1 MEAKSIVLGLM
12 DHCVDRMRE
21 MILPSYHTEKSITK
35 SIEGRIVSEVQTFM
49 KLFDSCSICTHT
61 AKLKEPLERVVLIS
75 LFCRYD
81 LEESLDR

>member
-12 DHCVDRMRE
+12 GHCVDRMRE
-21 MILPSYHTEKSITK
+21 MILPSYYTEKSITK

-49 KLFDSCSICTHT
+49 KLFNSCSICTHT
-61 AKLKEPLERVVLIS
+61 AKLEEPLERVVLIS